1 MIAKLQFLEGWG
13 LSRPSE
19 EVKKTVMVNFDG
31 QHDGIWGWPGRA
43 FPEKIYGGK
52 KTPVQCGWHLP
63 I

>member
-43 FPEKIYGGK
+43 FPERISIE
-52 KTPVQCGWHLP
+52 LSN
-63 I
+63 